1 MHALAL
7 SLISALIGLLAAVS
21 SPAQAQA
28 QQEKSGVQPTE
39 AAARG
44 PCSRTVFERASYI
57 VCEIDLERHVLRT
70 YWKRPNGK
78 PYGTLWGLVRAIKAG
93 GRRPLIAMNAG
104 MFKEDRSPLGLYVEE
119 GRELVGPDTGE
130 GTGNFYMKPNGVF
143 HVAGNRAAVM
153 ETGRFLKER
162 PKADFAT
169 QSGPMLVIDGAVHP
183 KISARGVSRYVR
195 NGVGVRDPHTVVFA
209 ISRRRVTFGELA
221 RLFKDRLVC
230 PNALYLDGQVSGI
243 YTAGLLPKR
252 YVVPLG
258 PMFGAYA
265 RQP

>member
-1 MHALAL
+1 MHAVAL
-7 SLISALIGLLAAVS
+7 SSMSALMILLAGAS
-21 SPAQAQA
+21 SPALA
-28 QQEKSGVQPTE
+28 QQERSAPPPTE

-57 VCEIDLERHVLRT
+57 VCEIDLRTSVLRT
-70 YWKRPNGK
+70 YWKRPDGK
-78 PYGTLWGLVRAIKAG
+78 PYGTLWGLARAMKAE
-93 GRRPLIAMNAG
+93 GRRPLLAMNAG
-104 MFKEDRSPLGLYVEE
+104 MFKEDRSPLGLYVEQ
-119 GRELVGPDTGE
+119 GRELVGPDTGD
-130 GTGNFYMKPNGVF
+130 GAGNFYMKPNGIF
-143 HVAGNRAAVM
+143 YVAGKSAAVM
-153 ETGRFLKER
+153 ETGRFLKET

-169 QSGPMLVIDGAVHP
+169 QSGPMLVVDGAVHP

-195 NGVGVRDPHTVVFA
+195 NGVGVRDAHTVVFA
-209 ISRRRVTFGELA
+209 ISRRRVAFGELA
-221 RLFKDRLVC
+221 RLFKDRLGC